1 MMMRI
6 SLKTLFH
13 GLVVLGSILLPV
25 VCLGESFTIEQVLS
39 APFPY
44 GLTSASHAPRVAWVF
59 DNKGERNIWVAGS
72 PDFVPR
78 QVTHHMGDDGQQI
91 ASVRLTPDGRTV
103 VYARGSE
110 VNKEGTSANPQSL
123 TKMPR
128 QQAWAADVNGGEPRL
143 LGDIGCDNEGCED
156 LQVSPAGKNVVWP
169 AKKHLWMAP
178 IDGKKNAEQLEE
190 LLGENDT
197 PRWSPDGKRIAFRS
211 NRKDH
216 SFIAVLDVA
225 TKKITYLVP
234 ATNRDA
240 SPVWSPDSKQV
251 AFIRQPGVE
260 FKRPLIPEF
269 PRPWAIWI
277 ADAQSGEGRELFHSG
292 NAMEDSLPL
301 FAFQSLQFTN
311 SGRIIF
317 ASEKD
322 GHNHLYSIAMEGGAP
337 QLLTPGDF
345 DVEEVALSADKRSI
359 LCTSNQNDVDR
370 RHIWRVGAIGG
381 ESAIGRIRGGE
392 PEALT
397 RGETIEWNPVETGDG
412 KTLLCLGSSA
422 TSPAMPYR
430 VTSSRRELLAKNVVP
445 ADFPEAQL
453 VTPTQVVFKSADG
466 LEIHGQLF
474 TPKNQKRR
482 GPALIFTHGGP
493 IRQML
498 LGWHYMQYYHNAYA
512 MNQYL
517 ASKGY
522 SVLSV
527 NYRLSI
533 MYGRAF
539 REPPNS
545 VWRGASEYQ
554 DVVAGAK
561 FLQTLDNVDAKRIGL
576 WGGSYGGFLTAMG
589 LARNSDIFKAGVDF
603 HGVHDWASFLPMWTE
618 EVDAKNAN
626 VAPDVKEAR
635 ELAFKSSPVASIA
648 NWRSPVLLIH
658 GDDDRNVP
666 FQQTTDLVEKLRAQ
680 NVAFEELIIPDEIHE
695 LLRWN
700 DWVRAY
706 RATAEFFDRRLA
718 TSGERP

>member
-1 MMMRI
+1 VFR
-6 SLKTLFH
+6 TLLHF
-13 GLVVLGSILLPV
+13 LVVALGSTVLLPV
-25 VCLGESFTIEQVLS
+25 LCLGETFTLEQVLS

-44 GLTSASHAPRVAWVF
+44 GLTSASRAPRVAWVF
-59 DNKGERNIWVAGS
+59 DNKGERNIWIADA

-78 QVTHHMGDDGQQI
+78 QVTHYEGDDGQPI
-91 ASVRLTPDGRTV
+91 ASVKLTTDGKTIV
-103 VYARGSE
+103 FARGTE
-110 VNKEGTSANPQSL
+110 VNKANTSANPQSL
-123 TKMPR
+123 TQMPK
-128 QQAWAADVNGGEPRL
+128 QQAWMVNASGGEPRL
-143 LGDIGCDNEGCED
+143 LGDIGCSEEECED
-156 LQVSPAGKNVVWP
+156 LQVSPDGKNVVWP
-169 AKKHLWMAP
+169 AKKHLWIAP
-178 IDGKKNAEQLEE
+178 IDGKKKAEQLEE
-190 LLGENDT
+190 LLGENYM

-216 SFIAVLDVA
+216 SFIAVLDLA
-225 TKKITYLVP
+225 TKKITYL
-234 ATNRDA
+234 ATTTNRDA
-240 SPVWSPDSKQV
+240 NPVWSPDSKHI

-269 PRPWAIWI
+269 PRPWALWI
-277 ADAQSGEGRELFHSG
+277 ADAQSGQGRELFHSG

-311 SGRIIF
+311 AGRIIF

-322 GHNHLYSIAMEGGAP
+322 GRNHLYSIGATGGAP
-337 QLLTPGDF
+337 QLLTPGNF
-345 DVEEVALSADKRSI
+345 DVEEVMLSADKRSV
-359 LCTSNQNDVDR
+359 LYTSNQNDIDR
-370 RHIWRVGAIGG
+370 RHIWRVGATGG
-381 ESAIGRIRGGE
+381 Q
-392 PEALT
+392 PKALT
-397 RGETIEWNPVETGDG
+397 SGETIEWNPVETSDE
-412 KTLLCLGSSA
+412 KTVLCLGSTA

-430 VTSSRRELLAKNVVP
+430 VTSSGRELLAENVLP
-445 ADFPEAQL
+445 AEFPQAQL
-453 VTPTQVVFKSADG
+453 VTPKQAVFKSEDG

-474 TPKNQKRR
+474 SPKNQKER

-498 LGWHYMQYYHNAYA
+498 LGFHYMEYYHNAYA

-522 SVLSV
+522 TVLSV
-527 NYRLSI
+527 NYRLGI

-539 REPPNS
+539 REPLKS

-561 FLQTLDNVDAKRIGL
+561 FLQTLDNVDPQRIGL

-603 HGVHDWASFLPMWTE
+603 HGVHDWAIFLPMWAE
-618 EVDAKNAN
+618 EVDAKNAEL
-626 VAPDVKEAR
+626 APDIKEAR

-648 NWRSPVLLIH
+648 NWQSPVLLVH

-680 NVAFEELIIPDEIHE
+680 KVAFEELIMPDEIHD
-695 LLRWN
+695 LLRWS
-700 DWVRAY
+700 DWLRAY
-706 RATAEFFDRRLA
+706 RATAEFFDRRLSA
-718 TSGERP
+718 SGGR

>member
-1 MMMRI
+1 V
-6 SLKTLFH
+6 KTSFCCVAFVSVLFP
-13 GLVVLGSILLPV
+13 GYCFAEP
-25 VCLGESFTIEQVLS
+25 FTIEQVLG

-44 GLTSASHAPRVAWVF
+44 GLTSASHSPRVAWVF
-59 DNKGERNIWVAGS
+59 DNKGERNIWVAGP
-72 PDFVPR
+72 PDFAPR
-78 QVTHHMGDDGQQI
+78 EVTHYKGDDGQPI
-91 ASVRLTPDGRTV
+91 ASVRLTPDGKTV
-103 VYARGSE
+103 VYARGTE
-110 VNKEGTSANPQSL
+110 VNKASTSANPQSL
-123 TKMPR
+123 TKMPK
-128 QQAWAADVNGGEPRL
+128 QQAWAADVSGGAPRL
-143 LGDIGCDNEGCED
+143 LGDIGCDEEECED
-156 LQVSPAGKNVVWP
+156 LQVSPDGKNVVWSG
-169 AKKHLWMAP
+169 KKHLWIAP
-178 IDGKKNAEQLEE
+178 IDGKKKAEQLEE

-216 SFIAVLDVA
+216 SFVAVLELA
-225 TKKITYLVP
+225 TKKITYLAP

-240 SPVWSPDSKQV
+240 GPVWSPDSKQV

-269 PRPWAIWI
+269 PRPWALWI

-311 SGRIIF
+311 ASRIIF

-322 GHNHLYSIAMEGGAP
+322 GRNHLYSVAATGGAP

-345 DVEEVALSADKRSI
+345 DVEDVALSADKRSI
-359 LCTSNQNDVDR
+359 FYTSNQDDIDR
-370 RHIWRVGAIGG
+370 RHIWRV
-381 ESAIGRIRGGE
+381 SATGGE
-392 PEALT
+392 PNALT
-397 RGETIEWNPVETGDG
+397 SGETIEWNPVETSDG
-412 KTLLCLGSSA
+412 KNVLCLSSTA
-422 TSPAMPYR
+422 TSPATPYR
-430 VTSSRRELLAKNVVP
+430 LTNSGRELIAKNMIP
-445 ADFPEAQL
+445 ANFPEAQL
-453 VTPTQVVFKSADG
+453 VTPKQVVFKSDDG

-474 TPKNQKRR
+474 TPKEKAQR
-482 GPALIFTHGGP
+482 GPGLIFTHGGP

-498 LGWHYMQYYHNAYA
+498 LGFHYMQYYHNAYA

-527 NYRLSI
+527 NYRLGI

-539 REPPNS
+539 REPPKS
-545 VWRGASEYQ
+545 VWRGASEYK

-561 FLQTLDNVDAKRIGL
+561 FLQTLDDIDPQRIGL

-603 HGVHDWASFLPMWTE
+603 HGVHDWATFLPLW
-618 EVDAKNAN
+618 DSNAEA
-626 VAPDVKEAR
+626 APDIKEAR
-635 ELAFKSSPVASIA
+635 ELAFKSSPVATIA

-680 NVAFEELIIPDEIHE
+680 NVAFEELIIADEIHD
-695 LLRWN
+695 LLRWS

-706 RATAEFFDRRLA
+706 RATSEFFDRKLA
-718 TSGERP
+718 ASDERQ